1 MEAGSAA
8 QMVSVLASLGPE
20 FLARLMN
27 SAKQQSTDST
37 VRAEDKPNLLDAGV
51 QDSASFQDQIND
63 MNEIGAGSTLV
74 APFNKVEVTG
84 MRQNPYP

>member
-1 MEAGSAA
+1 
-8 QMVSVLASLGPE
+8 MVSVLASLGPE

-74 APFNKVEVTG
+74 APFNEVEVTG